1 MKTAL
6 LERRMPHLFLMIVGL
21 LLVMPACSRPSQK
34 VIQAAPEEGGPSP
47 VSITVHPGGPVLIR
61 TTTAEFNVLPSG
73 YVQAALLKEGKKLT
87 LDSPQ
92 GGSDFLVS
100 GGKQV
105 DFALDF
111 SQTRITGARGKLGRG
126 RRVEIPGQ
134 AASVP
139 GLQSTFAIEV
149 YDDFPNLAVTTVQY
163 KNAGSQPF
171 ALDQAVAQRHRFDA
185 SLTSSDAAPYD
196 LWSFQGSSYNWGK
209 DDVIHISKKFT
220 QPNLMGAQLKN
231 GLGGGIPVAAFW
243 TASVGEAIGHLE
255 TLPLVL
261 SLPVKVAED
270 GRINGDL
277 QVEPGATLQP
287 GDTYSTPRSFVS
299 VYSGDY
305 YEPLRLYSNALEREG
320 WNLPKPSSEAYNV
333 AWCGWGYEFNVTP
346 KEMLGTVP
354 KLKEMGIKWATLDDR
369 WFNNYGDWE
378 PRKDTFPGDSMKKM
392 VADFHKQG
400 MYAQLWWLPLAVED
414 GQGRYESHRY
424 GIAQVVKEHP
434 DWLILDKN
442 GKHARMVRNLAVLD
456 PSLPE
461 VQAYYRQLTERFI
474 RDWGFDGSKLDN
486 IYTVPACYNPK
497 HHHKS
502 PQESVNAM
510 AEVYKIIYETSR
522 SLKPES
528 VTQSCPCGTPPS
540 LAWLPYMDQAV
551 TADPVGSVQ
560 VRRRIKMYKALLGP
574 EAAVYGDHVELT
586 RINFAGAN
594 QESDIGRDFASTIG
608 TGGVVGTKFVW
619 PDPGPHFKDVALTP
633 SKEEWWK
640 KWIGIYNQKMLSKG
654 SFRNLYTIG
663 YDVPE
668 GYAIQKDGKMYY
680 AFFAPDGSKGYQGEV
695 QLRGLQPGTYHVAD
709 YASDKDLGTVTAK
722 GDTATLTTSFPE
734 HLLLEVSRQ

>member
-1 MKTAL
+1 MKTYSSPL
-6 LERRMPHLFLMIVGL
+6 LITLVAGL
-21 LLVMPACSRPSQK
+21 LLLPACSR
-34 VIQAAPEEGGPSP
+34 QATPPEPAQAGPSP
-47 VSITVHPGGPVLIR
+47 VSITVHPGGPVVIR
-61 TTTAEFNVLPSG
+61 TTTAEFDVLPSG
-73 YVQAALLKEGKKLT
+73 YVQASLLKEGKKLS
-87 LDSPQ
+87 LDDPQ
-92 GGSDFLVS
+92 GGGDFVMS
-100 GGKQV
+100 GGKQA
-105 DFALDF
+105 DLKLDF
-111 SQTRITGARGKLGRG
+111 GQTRITGAQGKLGRG
-126 RRVEIPGQ
+126 RRVEIPAQ
-134 AASVP
+134 AGSIP
-139 GLQSTFAIEV
+139 GLKGVFAVEV
-149 YDDFPNLAVTTVQY
+149 YDDFPNLALTTMQY
-163 KNAGSQPF
+163 KNAGSQGI
-171 ALDQAVAQRHRFDA
+171 ALDQGVADQHRLSA
-185 SLTSSDAAPYD
+185 SLADSKAQPYD
-196 LWSFQGSSYNWGK
+196 LWSFQGSSYDWGK
-209 DDVIHISKKFT
+209 NDVIQISSKFS

-231 GLGGGIPVAAFW
+231 GLGGGIPVVALW

-255 TLPLVL
+255 TLPLPL
-261 SLPVKVAED
+261 SIPVKVADD
-270 GRINGDL
+270 GRIVTHIQL
-277 QVEPGATLQP
+277 EPGATLQP
-287 GDTYSTPRSFVS
+287 GDTYSTPRTFVA

-305 YEPLRLYSNALEREG
+305 YEPLHLYSTALEREG
-320 WNLPKPSSEAYNV
+320 WNIPKPSSEAYNV

-346 KEMLGTVP
+346 KEMVGTIP
-354 KLKEMGIKWATLDDR
+354 KLKEMNIKWATLDDR

-378 PRKDTFPGDSMKKM
+378 PRKDTFPGDSIKKM
-392 VADFHKQG
+392 VNDFHKQG
-400 MYAQLWWLPLAVED
+400 MYVQLWWLPLAVED

-424 GIAQVVKEHP
+424 GISQVVKEHP

-442 GKHARMVRNLAVLD
+442 GKHARMVRDLAVLD

-510 AEVYKIIYETSR
+510 AEVYKIIYQTSR

-594 QESDIGRDFASTIG
+594 QESDLGRDFASTIG

-619 PDPGPHFKDVALTP
+619 PDPGPHYKDVALTAD
-633 SKEEWWK
+633 KEEWWK

-654 SFRNLYTIG
+654 VFRNLYTIG
-663 YDVPE
+663 YDTPE
-668 GYAIQKDGKMYY
+668 GYAIEKNGKMYY
-680 AFFAPDGSKGYQGEV
+680 AFFAPEGSKGYQGAVE
-695 QLRGLQPGTYHVAD
+695 LRGLAPGTYSVVD
-709 YASDKDLGTVTAK
+709 YGNNQDLGTVTAK
-722 GDTATLTTSFPE
+722 GSTATLTTSFPD
-734 HLLLEVSRQ
+734 HLLLEVTRK

>member
-1 MKTAL
+1 MKAAL
-6 LERRMPHLFLMIVGL
+6 LQRLKPHLLLMVVGL
-21 LLVMPACSRPSQK
+21 LLLMPACSRQSKP
-34 VIQAAPEEGGPSP
+34 VIQVALEEGGPSP
-47 VSITVHPGGPVLIR
+47 VSVTVHPGGPVVLR
-61 TTTAEFNVLPSG
+61 TTSAEFDVLPSG
-73 YVQAALLKEGKKLT
+73 YVQASLLKEGKNLT
-87 LDSPQ
+87 LDEPR
-92 GGSDFLVS
+92 GGSNLVVS
-100 GGKQV
+100 GGKEV
-105 DFALDF
+105 DFKLDF
-111 SQTRITGARGKLGRG
+111 SQTKITGARGKLGRG
-126 RRVEIPGQ
+126 RRVEIPAQ
-134 AASVP
+134 AATVP

-149 YDDFPNLAVTTVQY
+149 YDDFPNLALTTVQY
-163 KNAGSQPF
+163 KNAGSQTIV
-171 ALDQAVAQRHRFDA
+171 LDQVIAQRHRFNAALADPA
-185 SLTSSDAAPYD
+185 SADYD
-196 LWSFQGSSYNWGK
+196 LWSFQGSSSDWGK
-209 DDVIHISKKFT
+209 DDVIHISKQFS
-220 QPNLMGAQLKN
+220 QPNLMGAQHKN
-231 GLGGGIPVAAFW
+231 GLGGGIPVVAFW
-243 TASVGEAIGHLE
+243 TRSVGEAIGHLE

-261 SLPVKVAED
+261 SLPVEVADD
-270 GRINGDL
+270 GRINTDL
-277 QVEPGATLQP
+277 QVEPATTLQP
-287 GDTYSTPRSFVS
+287 GETYSTPRSFVA

-305 YEPLRLYSNALEREG
+305 YEPLRLYSTALGREG

-346 KEMLGTVP
+346 KDMLGTIP

-378 PRKDTFPGDSMKKM
+378 PRKDTFPGDSIKKM
-392 VADFHKQG
+392 VAEFHKQG

-502 PQESVNAM
+502 PEESVNAM

-586 RINFAGAN
+586 RINFAGAH
-594 QESDIGRDFASTIG
+594 QESDLGRDFASTIG

-619 PDPGPHFKDVALTP
+619 PNPGPHFKDVNLTQD
-633 SKEEWWK
+633 KEEWWK

-654 SFRNLYTIG
+654 VFRNLYSIG
-663 YDVPE
+663 YDAPE
-668 GYAIQKDGKMYY
+668 GYAIQKDGRMYY
-680 AFFAPDGSKGYQGEV
+680 AFFAPQGSKGYQGEV
-695 QLRGLQPGTYHVAD
+695 QLRGLAPGTYHVVD
-709 YASDKDLGTVTAK
+709 YANNQDLGTVTAK
-722 GDTATLTTSFPE
+722 GSAATLTTSFPD
-734 HLLLEVSRQ
+734 HLLLEVSK